1 MFSVKTIYLGLNQL
15 TCCWC
20 SPSKLFSSSPS
31 KRCGAK
37 TAIIDGKESLVVA
50 TCKRF
55 THKGGFVACLVC
67 GRSVL
72 LGVLLVQAQCAV
84 AALSAVPYFLLS
96 LFLVIRLAWDLRRG
110 DTASYWVTSIVL
122 AWEENSLTVALPS
135 QGHVGKGYKRCG
147 GAWTC
152 LESDAPV

>member
-1 MFSVKTIYLGLNQL
+1 MFGLWQV
-15 TCCWC
+15 CAPWC
-20 SPSKLFSSSPS
+20 SAGSGS
-31 KRCGAK
+31 
-37 TAIIDGKESLVVA
+37 
-50 TCKRF
+50 
-55 THKGGFVACLVC
+55 VC
-67 GRSVL
+67 
-72 LGVLLVQAQCAV
+72 C

-96 LFLVIRLAWDLRRG
+96 LFVVIRLAWDLRLG